1 MLSQYGSL
9 ENILAAAHDPKSAL
23 PKAFRARILAA
34 TEYIEAAKPVVR
46 VARDAPV
53 QLFTADDTL
62 PLHAADPARV
72 AELAERYGLTS
83 SVARLQKA
91 LDALPN

>member
-1 MLSQYGSL
+1 
-9 ENILAAAHDPKSAL
+9 
-23 PKAFRARILAA
+23 
-34 TEYIEAAKPVVR
+34 VVR

-53 QLFTADDTL
+53 QIFTADDTL

-72 AELAERYGLTS
+72 AELAERYGLAS
-83 SVARLQKA
+83 SVTRLQKA

>member
-1 MLSQYGSL
+1 
-9 ENILAAAHDPKSAL
+9 
-23 PKAFRARILAA
+23 
-34 TEYIEAAKPVVR
+34 
-46 VARDAPV
+46 
-53 QLFTADDTL
+53 
-62 PLHAADPARV
+62 V